1 MNLTFSLHT
10 GVRIFVGAIFILS
23 SIGKFIDSSDAQY
36 LVELLSMNIYWLI
49 EYKRIIVLSITIL
62 ELTLGILLVLNRYT
76 FWSYLTSALLILSL
90 SSVLLFFKFQGTQ
103 VAACGCFGAF
113 DLLSGPNA
121 TLAKNGVLM
130 ILIIYSIYGNTKL
143 AKTQLVDQNINRM

>member
-62 ELTLGILLVLNRYT
+62 ELAIGILLVLNRYT
-76 FWSYLTSALLILSL
+76 FLSYLTSALLILSL

-143 AKTQLVDQNINRM
+143 AKTQSVDQNINRM

>member
-1 MNLTFSLHT
+1 VNLTFSLHT

-62 ELTLGILLVLNRYT
+62 ELALGILLVLNRYT

-143 AKTQLVDQNINRM
+143 AKTQLVD

>member
-143 AKTQLVDQNINRM
+143 AKTQSVDQNINRM

>member
-62 ELTLGILLVLNRYT
+62 ELALGILLVLNRYA

>member
-1 MNLTFSLHT
+1 
-10 GVRIFVGAIFILS
+10 VGAIFILS

-62 ELTLGILLVLNRYT
+62 ELALGILLVLNRYT

-121 TLAKNGVLM
+121 TLTKNGVLM
-130 ILIIYSIYGNTKL
+130 ILIIYGIYGNTKL
-143 AKTQLVDQNINRM
+143 AKTQLVD

>member
-1 MNLTFSLHT
+1 MKLSFSLYHT
-10 GVRIFVGAIFILS
+10 VRIFVGAVFILS

-49 EYKRIIVLSITIL
+49 EYKALIVLSITIL
-62 ELTLGILLVLNRYT
+62 ELILGILLIWNRYIL
-76 FWSYLTSALLILSL
+76 WAYAAALLLILSL
-90 SSVLLFFKFQGTQ
+90 SSVLLFFMIQGTQ

-121 TLAKNGVLM
+121 TLAKNGVLV
-130 ILIIYSIYGNTKL
+130 LLLVYAWYSY
-143 AKTQLVDQNINRM
+143 AKSIRK

>member
-1 MNLTFSLHT
+1 MKLSFSLYHT
-10 GVRIFVGAIFILS
+10 VRIFVGAVFILS

-49 EYKRIIVLSITIL
+49 EYKAPIVLSITIL
-62 ELTLGILLVLNRYT
+62 ELIMGILLIWNRYIL
-76 FWSYLTSALLILSL
+76 WAYAAALLLILSL
-90 SSVLLFFKFQGTQ
+90 SSVLLFFMIQGTQ

-121 TLAKNGVLM
+121 TLAKNGVLV
-130 ILIIYSIYGNTKL
+130 LLLVYSWYSY
-143 AKTQLVDQNINRM
+143 AKSIRK

>member
-1 MNLTFSLHT
+1 VNLSFSLHT
-10 GVRIFVGAIFILS
+10 GLRIFVGAIFILS

-49 EYKRIIVLSITIL
+49 EYKGIIVLSITIL
-62 ELTLGILLVLNRYT
+62 ELVLGILLLLNRYT
-76 FWSYLTSALLILSL
+76 FWSYLASAFLILSL

-130 ILIIYSIYGNTKL
+130 ILIIYGIYANTKH
-143 AKTQLVDQNINRM
+143 AKAQSID

>member
-1 MNLTFSLHT
+1 VNLTFSLHT

-62 ELTLGILLVLNRYT
+62 ELALGILLVLNRYT
-76 FWSYLTSALLILSL
+76 FLSYLTSALLILSL

-143 AKTQLVDQNINRM
+143 AKTQSVDQNINRM

>member
-1 MNLTFSLHT
+1 M
-10 GVRIFVGAIFILS
+10 GVRLFVGAIFILS

-49 EYKRIIVLSITIL
+49 EYKGIIVLSITIL
-62 ELTLGILLVLNRYT
+62 ELALGILLLLNRYT
-76 FWSYLTSALLILSL
+76 FWSYLASALLILSL

-113 DLLSGPNA
+113 DLLSGPDA

-130 ILIIYSIYGNTKL
+130 LLIIYGIYANTKY
-143 AKTQLVDQNINRM
+143 AKAQSVD

>member
-1 MNLTFSLHT
+1 MKLSFSLYHT
-10 GVRIFVGAIFILS
+10 LRIFVGAVFILS

-49 EYKRIIVLSITIL
+49 EYKAPIVLSITIL
-62 ELTLGILLVLNRYT
+62 ELILGILLIWNRYIL
-76 FWSYLTSALLILSL
+76 WAYAAALLLILSL
-90 SSVLLFFKFQGTQ
+90 SSVLLFFMIQGTQ

-121 TLAKNGVLM
+121 TLAKNGVLV
-130 ILIIYSIYGNTKL
+130 LLLVYAWYSY
-143 AKTQLVDQNINRM
+143 AKSIRK

>member
-36 LVELLSMNIYWLI
+36 LVVLLSMNIYWLI

-62 ELTLGILLVLNRYT
+62 ELALGILLVLNRYT
-76 FWSYLTSALLILSL
+76 FLSYLTSALLILSL

-143 AKTQLVDQNINRM
+143 AKTQSVDQNINRM

>member
-62 ELTLGILLVLNRYT
+62 ELALGILLVLNRYT

-121 TLAKNGVLM
+121 TLAKNGILLV
-130 ILIIYSIYGNTKL
+130 LIIYSIFANTKKVHVQL
-143 AKTQLVDQNINRM
+143 AD

>member
-49 EYKRIIVLSITIL
+49 EYKGIIVLSITIL
-62 ELTLGILLVLNRYT
+62 ELALGILLVLNRYT
-76 FWSYLTSALLILSL
+76 FLSYLTSALLILSL

-143 AKTQLVDQNINRM
+143 AKTQSVDQNINRM

>member
-23 SIGKFIDSSDAQY
+23 SIGKFIDSSDAQF

-62 ELTLGILLVLNRYT
+62 ELALGILLVLNRYT

-143 AKTQLVDQNINRM
+143 AKTQSVDQNINRM

>member
-1 MNLTFSLHT
+1 M
-10 GVRIFVGAIFILS
+10 FVGAIFILS

-62 ELTLGILLVLNRYT
+62 ELALGILLVLNRYT
-76 FWSYLTSALLILSL
+76 FLSYLTSALLILSL
-90 SSVLLFFKFQGTQ
+90 SPVLLFFKFQGTQ

-143 AKTQLVDQNINRM
+143 AKTQSVDQNINRM

>member
-1 MNLTFSLHT
+1 MKLSFSLYHT
-10 GVRIFVGAIFILS
+10 VRIFVGAVFILS

-49 EYKRIIVLSITIL
+49 EYKAPIVLSITIL
-62 ELTLGILLVLNRYT
+62 ELILGILLIWNRYIL
-76 FWSYLTSALLILSL
+76 WAYAAALLLILSL
-90 SSVLLFFKFQGTQ
+90 SSVLLFFMIQGTQ

-121 TLAKNGVLM
+121 TLAKNGVLV
-130 ILIIYSIYGNTKL
+130 LLLVYAWYSY
-143 AKTQLVDQNINRM
+143 AKSIRK

>member
-23 SIGKFIDSSDAQY
+23 SIGKFIDNSDAQY

-62 ELTLGILLVLNRYT
+62 ELALGILLVLNRYT

>member
-1 MNLTFSLHT
+1 MNLTFSLQSV
-10 GVRIFVGAIFILS
+10 VRIFVGAIFILS

-49 EYKRIIVLSITIL
+49 EYKGIIVLSITIL
-62 ELTLGILLVLNRYT
+62 ELALGILLLLNRYT
-76 FWSYLTSALLILSL
+76 FWSYLASAALILSL

-130 ILIIYSIYGNTKL
+130 ILIIYGIYANTKY
-143 AKTQLVDQNINRM
+143 AKTNSAN

>member
-1 MNLTFSLHT
+1 M
-10 GVRIFVGAIFILS
+10 VRIFVGAVFILS

-49 EYKRIIVLSITIL
+49 EYKAPIVLSITFL
-62 ELTLGILLVLNRYT
+62 ELILGILLIWNRYIL
-76 FWSYLTSALLILSL
+76 WAYAAALLLILSL
-90 SSVLLFFKFQGTQ
+90 SSVLLFFMIQGTQ

-121 TLAKNGVLM
+121 TLAKNGVLV
-130 ILIIYSIYGNTKL
+130 LLLVYAWYSY
-143 AKTQLVDQNINRM
+143 AKSIRK

>member
-1 MNLTFSLHT
+1 
-10 GVRIFVGAIFILS
+10 
-23 SIGKFIDSSDAQY
+23 
-36 LVELLSMNIYWLI
+36 MNIYWLI
-49 EYKRIIVLSITIL
+49 EYKGIIVLSITIL
-62 ELTLGILLVLNRYT
+62 ELVLGILLLLNRYT
-76 FWSYLTSALLILSL
+76 FLSYLASAFLILSL

-130 ILIIYSIYGNTKL
+130 ILIIYGIYANTKH
-143 AKTQLVDQNINRM
+143 AKAQSID

>member
-1 MNLTFSLHT
+1 M
-10 GVRIFVGAIFILS
+10 GAIFILS
-23 SIGKFIDSSDAQY
+23 SIGKFIDSSDGQY

-62 ELTLGILLVLNRYT
+62 ELALGILLVLNRYT
-76 FWSYLTSALLILSL
+76 FLSYLTSALLILSL

-143 AKTQLVDQNINRM
+143 AKTQSVDQNINRM

>member
-1 MNLTFSLHT
+1 MNLTFSLHM
-10 GVRIFVGAIFILS
+10 GVRIFLGAIFILS

-49 EYKRIIVLSITIL
+49 EYKGIIVLSITIL
-62 ELTLGILLVLNRYT
+62 ELALGILLVLNRYT

-113 DLLSGPNA
+113 DLFSGPNA
-121 TLAKNGVLM
+121 TLAKNGVLI
-130 ILIIYSIYGNTKL
+130 ILIIYGIYGNTKETK
-143 AKTQLVDQNINRM
+143 AQSVD

>member
-1 MNLTFSLHT
+1 MRL
-10 GVRIFVGAIFILS
+10 FVGAIFILS

-49 EYKRIIVLSITIL
+49 EYKKIIVLSITIL
-62 ELTLGILLVLNRYT
+62 ELVLGILLLLNRYT
-76 FWSYLTSALLILSL
+76 FWSYLASALLILSL

-121 TLAKNGVLM
+121 TLAKNGILM
-130 ILIIYSIYGNTKL
+130 LLIIYSIYANIKH
-143 AKTQLVDQNINRM
+143 AKAQLVD

>member
-1 MNLTFSLHT
+1 MKLSFSIYHT
-10 GVRIFVGAIFILS
+10 VRIFVGAVFILS

-49 EYKRIIVLSITIL
+49 EYKAPIVLSITIL
-62 ELTLGILLVLNRYT
+62 ELILGILLIWNRYIL
-76 FWSYLTSALLILSL
+76 WAYAAALLLILSL
-90 SSVLLFFKFQGTQ
+90 SSVLLFFMIQGTQ

-121 TLAKNGVLM
+121 TLAKNGVLV
-130 ILIIYSIYGNTKL
+130 LLLVYAWYSY
-143 AKTQLVDQNINRM
+143 AKSIRK

>member
-23 SIGKFIDSSDAQY
+23 SIGKFIDNSDAQY

-62 ELTLGILLVLNRYT
+62 ELALGILLVLNRYT

-90 SSVLLFFKFQGTQ
+90 SSVLLLFKFQGTQ
-103 VAACGCFGAF
+103 VTACGCFGAF

-130 ILIIYSIYGNTKL
+130 ILIIYGIYGNTKL
-143 AKTQLVDQNINRM
+143 AKTQLVD

>member
-1 MNLTFSLHT
+1 M
-10 GVRIFVGAIFILS
+10 GVRLFVGAIFILS

-49 EYKRIIVLSITIL
+49 EYKGIIVLSITIL
-62 ELTLGILLVLNRYT
+62 ELALGILLLLNRYT
-76 FWSYLTSALLILSL
+76 FWSYLASALLILSL

-113 DLLSGPNA
+113 DLLSGPDT

-130 ILIIYSIYGNTKL
+130 LLIIYGIYANTKY
-143 AKTQLVDQNINRM
+143 AKAQSVD

>member
-1 MNLTFSLHT
+1 
-10 GVRIFVGAIFILS
+10 VGAIFILS

-49 EYKRIIVLSITIL
+49 EYKGIIVLSITIL
-62 ELTLGILLVLNRYT
+62 ELVLGILLVLNHYT

-103 VAACGCFGAF
+103 VAVCGCFGAF

-121 TLAKNGVLM
+121 TLTKNGVLM
-130 ILIIYSIYGNTKL
+130 ILIIYGIYGNTKL
-143 AKTQLVDQNINRM
+143 AKTQLVD

>member
-1 MNLTFSLHT
+1 MNLSFSIHT
-10 GVRIFVGAIFILS
+10 GVRLFVGAIFILS

-49 EYKRIIVLSITIL
+49 EYKEIIVLSITIL
-62 ELTLGILLVLNRYT
+62 ELVLGILLLLNRYT
-76 FWSYLTSALLILSL
+76 FWSYLASALLILSL

-121 TLAKNGVLM
+121 TLAKNGILM
-130 ILIIYSIYGNTKL
+130 LLIIYSIYANIKH
-143 AKTQLVDQNINRM
+143 AKAQLVD

>member
-1 MNLTFSLHT
+1 MRL
-10 GVRIFVGAIFILS
+10 FVGAIFILS

-49 EYKRIIVLSITIL
+49 EYKGIIVLSITIL
-62 ELTLGILLVLNRYT
+62 ELALGILLLLNRYT
-76 FWSYLTSALLILSL
+76 FWSYLASALLILSL

-113 DLLSGPNA
+113 DLLSGPDT

-130 ILIIYSIYGNTKL
+130 LLIIYGIYANTKY
-143 AKTQLVDQNINRM
+143 AKAQSVD

>member
-1 MNLTFSLHT
+1 MNLTFSLHK
-10 GVRIFVGAIFILS
+10 GARIFVGAIFILS

-49 EYKRIIVLSITIL
+49 EYKGIIVLSITIL
-62 ELTLGILLVLNRYT
+62 EFIFGILLVLNRYT
-76 FWSYLTSALLILSL
+76 FWSYLASALLILSL

-113 DLLSGPNA
+113 DFLSGPNA

-130 ILIIYSIYGNTKL
+130 ILIIYGIYGIYGNTKL
-143 AKTQLVDQNINRM
+143 AKTQLVD

>member
-1 MNLTFSLHT
+1 M
-10 GVRIFVGAIFILS
+10 GAIFILS

-62 ELTLGILLVLNRYT
+62 ELALGILLVLNRYT
-76 FWSYLTSALLILSL
+76 FLSYLTSALLILSL

-113 DLLSGPNA
+113 DVLSGPNA

-143 AKTQLVDQNINRM
+143 AKTQSVDQNINRM

>member
-1 MNLTFSLHT
+1 MKLSFSLYHT
-10 GVRIFVGAIFILS
+10 VRIFVGAVFILS

-49 EYKRIIVLSITIL
+49 EYKAPIVLSITIL
-62 ELTLGILLVLNRYT
+62 ELILGILLIWNRYIL
-76 FWSYLTSALLILSL
+76 WAYAAALLLILSL
-90 SSVLLFFKFQGTQ
+90 SSVLLFFMIQGTQ

-121 TLAKNGVLM
+121 TLAKNGVLV
-130 ILIIYSIYGNTKL
+130 LLLVYAWYSY
-143 AKTQLVDQNINRM
+143 AKSICK

>member
-62 ELTLGILLVLNRYT
+62 ELALGILLVLNRYT

-143 AKTQLVDQNINRM
+143 AKNQLVDQNINRM

>member
-10 GVRIFVGAIFILS
+10 GVRIFVGAIFIIS

-62 ELTLGILLVLNRYT
+62 ELALGILLVLNRYT
-76 FWSYLTSALLILSL
+76 FLSYLTSALLILSL

-143 AKTQLVDQNINRM
+143 AKTQSVDQNINRM

>member
-62 ELTLGILLVLNRYT
+62 ELALGILLVLNRYT
-76 FWSYLTSALLILSL
+76 FLSYLTSALLILSL

-113 DLLSGPNA
+113 DVLSGPNA

-143 AKTQLVDQNINRM
+143 AKTQSVDQNINRM

>member
-62 ELTLGILLVLNRYT
+62 ELALGILLVLNRYT
-76 FWSYLTSALLILSL
+76 FWTYLTSALLILSL

-130 ILIIYSIYGNTKL
+130 ILIIYGIYGNTKL
-143 AKTQLVDQNINRM
+143 AKTQLVD

>member
-1 MNLTFSLHT
+1 VNLSFSLHT
-10 GVRIFVGAIFILS
+10 GVRLFVGAIFILS

-49 EYKRIIVLSITIL
+49 EYKGIIVLSITIL
-62 ELTLGILLVLNRYT
+62 ELALGILLLLNRYT
-76 FWSYLTSALLILSL
+76 FWSYLASALLILSL

-113 DLLSGPNA
+113 DLLSGPDT

-130 ILIIYSIYGNTKL
+130 LLIIYGIYANTKY
-143 AKTQLVDQNINRM
+143 AKAQSVD